1 MTVLR
6 ALIGNRTRRVRS
18 RSRDDGLRRTGEV
31 TGLCVRGGYVIAEDF
46 AAVADIHVD
55 GAGRIAGVGEC
66 AHESGETLD
75 ASGAVVMPGCFDAH
89 THIRSPGYPERE
101 DVESGTLAA
110 LVGGVT
116 SFVEMPMADRGT
128 CTAERV
134 RERSDLFSRGS
145 YADFAFFGAGGQGA
159 LPEIPAM
166 AAEGVLGFK
175 SFLRPPYPG
184 REVSFEGATVEREEG
199 LDQVARAIARTGL
212 PWLVHAENVHLK
224 AAASPPPAGQ
234 PQAPDRAG
242 APGGGVGAAAQP
254 PVADRVS
261 AETLAEV
268 DGVRTAIAYA
278 RATGARLHV
287 VHVTA
292 ADSLREIAQSQV
304 DVNVTCE
311 VCLPHLALIAGDD
324 ERYGPLALV
333 SPAAKRAADRDAL
346 WHGVELGS
354 VCSIASDHASFAPH
368 EYEDLLEG
376 RTHGALGIPSLEH
389 LVPLTLSLALDR
401 GVSARS
407 VVAALTARPARRFGM
422 WPRKGSLS
430 VGADADLVVLDTTTP
445 TRIHREALVSKG
457 GYTPFDGWPL
467 RYRVQGVLTRGRV
480 GVWDGEVNA
489 DPGWGERLRPLPRTG
504 TGA

>member
-1 MTVLR
+1 MSVDTTI
-6 ALIGNRTRRVRS
+6 A
-18 RSRDDGLRRTGEV
+18 
-31 TGLCVRGGYVIAEDF
+31 CVRGGSVIAEDF
-46 AAVADIHVD
+46 MAVTDIHVD
-55 GAGRIAGVGEC
+55 GSGRIVGVGDGVHACE
-66 AHESGETLD
+66 ETVD
-75 ASGAVVMPGCFDAH
+75 ASGAVVIPGCFDAH

-101 DVESGTLAA
+101 DVDSGTRAA

-128 CTAERV
+128 CTADRV
-134 RERSDLFSRGS
+134 RERSDLFARRS

-175 SFLRPPYPG
+175 SFLRPAYPG

-224 AAASPPPAGQ
+224 AAARPAEGTQ
-234 PQAPDRAG
+234 SRA
-242 APGGGVGAAAQP
+242 

-268 DGVRTAIAYA
+268 EGVRTAIAYA
-278 RATGARLHV
+278 RAAGARLHV

-292 ADSLREIAQSQV
+292 AESLREIAGAQV
-304 DVNVTCE
+304 DVDITCE
-311 VCLPHLALIAGDD
+311 ACIPHLALIDGDD
-324 ERYGPLALV
+324 QRYGPLALV

-346 WHGVELGS
+346 WHGVEHGS
-354 VCSIASDHASFAPH
+354 ICSIASDHASFAPQ
-368 EYEDLLEG
+368 EYEDLLTG

-389 LVPLTLSLALDR
+389 LVPLSLTLAEDR
-401 GVSARS
+401 GVPLRP

-430 VGADADLVVLDTTTP
+430 IGADADLVVLDTTSP
-445 TRIHREALVSKG
+445 GRVSREELVSKG
-457 GYTPFDGWPL
+457 GYTPFDGWDL
-467 RYRVQGVLTRGRV
+467 RYRVQGVVTRGRM
-480 GVWDGEVNA
+480 GVWEGDVRA
-489 DPGWGERLRPLPRTG
+489 HPGWGRRLRPARPTRRG
-504 TGA
+504 GVSAP